1 LGVASWRDL
10 GPSRSQADA
19 ERPPVDVGHR
29 TEGAILSE
37 LIRLGYNVLVPIGV
51 NQRYDLVVDIEGRF
65 LRAQCKTGRLVEG
78 VVRFTTRSVRS
89 NTRCTF
95 VRGYTEDAD
104 VFLVHCPETG
114 RVYSVPVEDAPGRCM
129 YLRVEPTVNHQGQG
143 INWAADYELPA

>member
-1 LGVASWRDL
+1 MDLRDHKPTL
-10 GPSRSQADA
+10 SDH
-19 ERPPVDVGHR
+19 PVDVGHR

-37 LIRLGYNVLVPIGV
+37 LIRRGYNVLVPIGV
-51 NQRYDLVVDIEGRF
+51 NQRYDLVVDIEGQF

-89 NTRCTF
+89 NTRRSF
-95 VRGYTEDAD
+95 IRGYAGDAD
-104 VFLVHCPETG
+104 VFLVHCPKTD

-129 YLRVEPTVNHQGQG
+129 YLRVEPIMNRQGQG